1 MDDSYR
7 TMMTLPVS
15 ITEERQKTAPHIHV
29 GKECDVTADALRTL
43 RLNRGETQSRF
54 WKRFG
59 VSQSSGSRFERGLE
73 AMPCAVAI
81 LVRLYW
87 DGVISEGDL
96 RRARRKFS

>member
-1 MDDSYR
+1 MIPQL
-7 TMMTLPVS
+7 TS
-15 ITEERQKTAPHIHV
+15 ITEDKRSPAIRMQGSSV
-29 GKECDVTADALRTL
+29 FDVTAEAIKTL

-73 AMPCAVAI
+73 AMPNAVAI

-96 RRARRKFS
+96 RRARRKMS

>member
-1 MDDSYR
+1 MALMTTNSQLTTLTPGKRPAAIRPQDGDVFDITAEALK
-7 TMMTLPVS
+7 TM
-15 ITEERQKTAPHIHV
+15 
-29 GKECDVTADALRTL
+29 

-73 AMPCAVAI
+73 SMPNAVAI

-96 RRARRKFS
+96 RRARRRFS